1 MARNA
6 TKTCS
11 HRCANLL
18 LGCAQMH
25 TKEAVAKRA
34 EKMKGENNPA
44 WNGGKYIEPGKGY
57 VMVHNPTHPRA
68 RVNGYVLEHILVAE
82 TMMGR
87 PLAPGE
93 EVHHINRKRDDN
105 RPENLQVFRSHLEH
119 WMQEHYE
126 DVARARDAA
135 SSRRSSPVLEPG

>member
-1 MARNA
+1 MENRRPNTTCDKCGKAIYRRPSTMARNT

-68 RVNGYVLEHILVAE
+68 RVNGYVLEHILE
-82 TMMGR
+82 IGR
-87 PLAPGE
+87 AH
-93 EVHHINRKRDDN
+93 V
-105 RPENLQVFRSHLEH
+105 
-119 WMQEHYE
+119 
-126 DVARARDAA
+126 
-135 SSRRSSPVLEPG
+135 